1 MRIGP
6 RGLALVKSFETLR
19 VDAYDDATG
28 RSVPPDGRARGQLTI
43 GYGHTGPDVRPGAL
57 ITEAEAEALLRADL
71 AASERAVGRL
81 IQVPLSQAQFD
92 ALVSLVFN
100 IGAAAFSASTLRR
113 RLNAKDFTTAAGEF
127 YRWRFDNGVEL
138 LGLARRRVAEM
149 QLFLED

>member
-19 VDAYDDATG
+19 LEAYDDATG
-28 RSVPPDGRARGQLTI
+28 QSVPPSGHVRGRLTI
-43 GYGHTGPDVRPGAL
+43 GYGHTGPDVRTGDRV
-57 ITEAEAEALLRADL
+57 TDAEAELLLRADL
-71 AASERAVGRL
+71 ATSEQAVARL
-81 IQVPLSQAQFD
+81 IQVPLNQPQFD

-113 RLNAKDFTTAAGEF
+113 RVNAKDFTVAAGDF

-149 QLFLED
+149 QLFLAD

>member
-6 RGLALVKSFETLR
+6 RGLALVKSFETLCLE
-19 VDAYDDATG
+19 AYDDATG
-28 RSVPPDGRARGQLTI
+28 RSVPPGGHVRGRLTI
-43 GYGHTGPDVRPGAL
+43 GYGHTGPDVRVGDR

-71 AASERAVGRL
+71 ATSEQAVGRL
-81 IQVPLSQAQFD
+81 IHEPLNQPQFD

-100 IGAAAFSASTLRR
+100 IGATAFSSSTLRR
-113 RLNAKDFTTAAGEF
+113 RVNAKDFTVAAGDF

-149 QLFLED
+149 QLFLAD